1 MKHLSDSFPTP
12 LNCFPTP
19 MNRIHAPLNHIQP
32 PSTNHCSP
40 EASPTPLQH
49 APPCSPRG
57 LCGRPRG
64 DGTDRGKEEC
74 HSAVSTAQAV
84 SPPADL
90 LLLMLLTP
98 RNTASWAVNL
108 PAVKEAR
115 SRKEQ
120 SGNLIGGGKNNPNIS
135 ASMSTGRHGPEP
147 GRDAI
152 FEGYTMFPDNL
163 VFSGLNVHTGN
174 QRTAQT
180 IYMTAENEG
189 SIMHSQARPLP
200 SDLHWP
206 LRTSSPDHMPFIP
219 NLNTRKGYTCEGP
232 QMETLNAS

>member
-19 MNRIHAPLNHIQP
+19 MNRIHTPLNHIQP

-64 DGTDRGKEEC
+64 DGTDRGKEEWWEDKL
-74 HSAVSTAQAV
+74 SAAFDAADPKEYSKLGCQ
-84 SPPADL
+84 PP
-90 LLLMLLTP
+90 
-98 RNTASWAVNL
+98 
-108 PAVKEAR
+108 R
-115 SRKEQ
+115 SEGVPLEKGTEWEPYRR
-120 SGNLIGGGKNNPNIS
+120 GGKTTQTSRP
-135 ASMSTGRHGPEP
+135 PCQ
-147 GRDAI
+147 
-152 FEGYTMFPDNL
+152 L
-163 VFSGLNVHTGN
+163 VDM
-174 QRTAQT
+174 AQSRGET
-180 IYMTAENEG
+180 RFHYPPI
-189 SIMHSQARPLP
+189 HKRPFP

-206 LRTSSPDHMPFIP
+206 LRTTSPDHMPFIP